1 MSHTIGETAAAP
13 ADPGGRMIEA
23 KAAGPVLRASGNTF
37 QRQMNGLLKTRF
49 ELTSVGGRSYDGE
62 IQRSYVTERVR
73 LADIRFSPHATRLKA
88 GNPGRNRHSFLVS
101 HQVEGYARVR
111 QGGRD
116 SEIGPNQIFFI
127 DTSQPFEI
135 ETGEIWTRSIYLDSQ
150 FWQEVF
156 PERNVYTATALS
168 CDTGLGRTCCSMID
182 DVFDS
187 AWEQPEPMVTRLA
200 GCLANLLAVSMISS
214 LPPPAM
220 TDNAT
225 DRTLERIRS
234 MVRQNLSDASLDV
247 ASVAGE
253 VGLSVRQVH
262 AVFSRTGTT
271 LMRWIWDQRLQKIAA
286 ELQNPVLSTRP
297 VSIIAFEWGF
307 NEAAHFSR
315 QFKARFGMSPTS
327 YRDRYLLMPA
337 PRDPR
342 HREAPRG
349 GIRSGHPLPPEA
361 ATSATAARAPVPGT
375 GSGPQP

>member
-1 MSHTIGETAAAP
+1 MID
-13 ADPGGRMIEA
+13 ADVAR
-23 KAAGPVLRASGNTF
+23 PVLRASGNTF

-49 ELTSVGGRSYDGE
+49 ELTSVGSRAYDGE

-88 GNPGRNRHSFLVS
+88 GNPGRQKRHSFLVS

-111 QGGRD
+111 QGSRD
-116 SEIGPNQIFFI
+116 AEIGPNQIFFI

-135 ETGEIWTRSIYLDSQ
+135 ETGEIWPRSIYLDSQ
-150 FWQEVF
+150 FWQDVF
-156 PERNVYTATALS
+156 PERNFYTATALN
-168 CDTGLGRTCCSMID
+168 CDAGLGRTCRSMID

-200 GCLANLLAVSMISS
+200 GCLANLLAVSMISG
-214 LPPPAM
+214 LPTPVS
-220 TDNAT
+220 TDTAT
-225 DRTLERIRS
+225 DQTLERIRS
-234 MVRQNLSDASLDV
+234 VVRQNLSDSNLDV
-247 ASVAGE
+247 AAVAGE

-271 LMRWIWDQRLQKIAA
+271 LMRWIWDQRLHKIAA
-286 ELQNPVLSTRP
+286 ELQNPLLASRP

-327 YRDRYLLMPA
+327 FRDRHQSL
-337 PRDPR
+337 
-342 HREAPRG
+342 
-349 GIRSGHPLPPEA
+349 
-361 ATSATAARAPVPGT
+361 PVPVGARH
-375 GSGPQP
+375 